1 MARDINQNVNI
12 NVNANT
18 NDAGRDIEKL
28 ERNIATLDGAIN
40 IVGGS
45 VEVLAGA
52 LAITGA
58 VSEEQAEKFQ
68 SAAIGAIA
76 FADGSKRI
84 IEGYRTLAKETKVLT
99 VVQRVYNNVLKANPI
114 FLLASVLAAVA
125 LGYALFTRRQN
136 ESADAAAEE
145 AKRQKEVT
153 AELEKQKKLRSDT
166 AKVGAT
172 LLANKERQIIAPLE
186 RELKLLEAAGA
197 DEDKLFKK
205 RQEIAQARIT
215 IFTELAGFYANDR
228 KLATEF
234 EEKKQNAINELQAIR
249 LKEERRLAEAK
260 MALIKAE
267 EEAEEQRFQ
276 TYKDNYEKERALEKK
291 ALEDRMAA
299 DRAAAKAAKD
309 AADLQTQLQQE
320 RLENNEEIATA
331 TIDTIQAAALTAFE
345 DNKAIASASVLVDAG
360 QAALGILNT
369 SYKNVSPNLVIAY
382 QVAQF
387 ALLAATTAQSLKN
400 INSADPATGKGAGGG
415 STPRPQIGSGTFAG
429 GSQGGIPTIPGF
441 STSGVTNLQAVVLA
455 GDVTS
460 AQAQDAAIRNRRRF
474 G

>member
-1 MARDINQNVNI
+1 MARDINI

-18 NDAGRDIEKL
+18 NDASQDIERL

-68 SAAIGAIA
+68 SAAVGAIA

-136 ESADAAAEE
+136 ESAKAAEEE

-197 DEDKLFKK
+197 SEEELFKK
-205 RQEIAQARIT
+205 RQEIAQERIT

-234 EEKKQNAINELQAIR
+234 EEKKQNAINDLQVLRA
-249 LKEERRLAEAK
+249 KEEKRLAEAK

-267 EEAEEQRFQ
+267 EEAEEQRFLKYQ
-276 TYKDNYEKERALEKK
+276 ENYEKERALEKK

-309 AADLQTQLQQE
+309 AADLQTRLAQE
-320 RLENNEEIATA
+320 RLENNAEIATA
-331 TIDTIQAAALTAFE
+331 TIDTIQTAALLAFE
-345 DNKAIASASVLVDAG
+345 DNKAIAKASVLVDAG

-369 SYKNVSPNLVIAY
+369 SYKNVAPNLVIAY

-387 ALLAATTAQSLKN
+387 ALLAATVAKSFQQ
-400 INSADPATGKGAGGG
+400 INAAEPGRGGTPSSGPSPGA
-415 STPRPQIGSGTFAG
+415 IAYSG
-429 GSQGGIPTIPGF
+429 PGF
-441 STSGVTNLQAVVLA
+441 NLGAPQTDDTSGVTAISAIVLA